1 MIFFVNVL
9 STAVIVDKLL
19 VLNVGVDQSRIEVV
33 FQFGQ
38 KLAEGVEAYTVRT
51 VNREVR
57 FVAWFGCANNI
68 TKISECLSELLYV
81 VIDCWLLVVIC
92 DEIVELRSCHFT
104 EVFNVNP

>member
-1 MIFFVNVL
+1 VNVL
-9 STAVIVDKLL
+9 STAVIVYKLL
-19 VLNVGVDQSRIEVV
+19 VLNVGVDQSWIEVV

-38 KLAEGVEAYTVRT
+38 KLAESVIADTVCT
-51 VNREVR
+51 VYREVS
-57 FVAWFGCANNI
+57 FVARFGCPNNI
-68 TKISECLSELLYV
+68 TKISKCLRELLNV